1 MNRPTPRC
9 EPGQFGWS
17 EARTGAPITAALA
30 DLLTIQGG
38 VRDHDRHQTPWT
50 SLLAWFL
57 ASFELGAEISYGYT
71 LPEGG
76 KIPGSSDTA
85 PTASWIATPDGSWA
99 EITLAA
105 DNGQHEVAEGGP
117 RRMWHLVEQAH
128 RT

>member
-1 MNRPTPRC
+1 MSLASLAGRKPGPGHRSPRHWPTCSP
-9 EPGQFGWS
+9 S
-17 EARTGAPITAALA
+17 KGA
-30 DLLTIQGG
+30 